1 MSIMT
6 FYTEANFQGTSLDVD
21 THVGIELYV
30 NNEWIFRSVRVNKN
44 KLLVNAIYSTFD
56 PVDMQENISSEDVSD
71 LASLI
76 NVKDTLST
84 IQGFNLNSNDI
95 IVEMDGQCNMRGFQV
110 RIDSKAQQLPLM
122 FSSCYDNYTTDAI
135 PGTLTILNEE
145 TMLSSSFLLTCESS
159 EISAA
164 ANVGTSY
171 GSANVATA
179 EYSLESKDVTIT
191 TNMSDV
197 TVSVEKVD
205 DHHFLAHIDHVVD
218 LRNHCILHTDE
229 DYRGPNE
236 INPPASFIDIRTE
249 YGTWVYKSM
258 EVISDSTYKTAWLW
272 TDYPRGGEGYD
283 MNQYRSFATYS
294 AIPELPAIFDSASS
308 NQVTLIYHENPLP
321 VFLRLTNTD
330 ASANWTDFVIES
342 QFTTALLSTYP
353 PEDYHT
359 FCANNPAAL
368 QPGVV
373 SIISYNNALMDYDAC
388 VLRYGSLSADGMTA
402 TWNGSTTLNIEY
414 ASADTLTL
422 SLGEDAP
429 AGWEITAITK
439 GDYCWY
445 VDLTGSAAPA
455 A

>member
-21 THVGIELYV
+21 THVGIELYI
-30 NNEWIFRSVRVNKN
+30 NNEWLFRSVKVNNN
-44 KLLVNAIYSTFD
+44 KLLINATYSDFD
-56 PVDMQENISSEDVSD
+56 PVDRQENISSEDVPD
-71 LASLI
+71 LVSLI
-76 NVKDTLST
+76 SVKDTLYT
-84 IQGFNLNSNDI
+84 VQAFNLNSDDI
-95 IVEMDGQCNMRGFQV
+95 IVAMDGQCNMRGFRV
-110 RIDSKAQQLPLM
+110 RIDSEAQQLPLM
-122 FSSCYDNYTTDAI
+122 FSSCYGNYTTDAI
-135 PGTLTILNEE
+135 PGTLTILNAE
-145 TMLSSSFLLTCESS
+145 TMLSSSFFLTCQSS
-159 EISAA
+159 EISPAGI
-164 ANVGTSY
+164 VGTDY
-171 GSANVATA
+171 GSSNLATA
-179 EYSLESKDVTIT
+179 EYSPESQNVTIT
-191 TNMSDV
+191 TNMKDV

-205 DHHFLAHIDHVVD
+205 DHHFLAHIDHVVGIRD
-218 LRNHCILHTDE
+218 HCILHTDE
-229 DYRGPNE
+229 DYRNTNNITPN
-236 INPPASFIDIRTE
+236 ATFVDIRRE
-249 YGTWVYKSM
+249 DGTWNYKSM

-272 TDYPRGGEGYD
+272 TNYPLGGEGYD

-294 AIPELPAIFDSASS
+294 SIPELPAIFDSASS
-308 NQVTLIYHENPLP
+308 NLVTLIYNENPLP

-342 QFTTALLSTYP
+342 QFTTALLSINP

-388 VLRYGSLSADGMTA
+388 VLRYGSLSADGVTA

-429 AGWEITAITK
+429 ADWEITAITK